1 MVFIGFHRNLLRKY
15 TMLVITFLCAVGS
28 SNIVF
33 ATEFSP
39 SFHDAD
45 IEEFINVVGK
55 NLHKTIIISPNVRGQ
70 VNVRSYDTL
79 DEKQYYQFFLNVL
92 EVYGFAV
99 IEMDNNVLKVI
110 KSKDAKISGPAVI
123 DGDSSLG
130 SDEMVTRIVSLKNVS
145 GRELAPLLRKLND
158 NSGGGNVVYYDPS
171 NVIMLTGRAAV
182 INKLV
187 EIIERVDQAGNQDVD
202 IVNLNYS
209 NATDMIALVNS
220 VQNSSGSGDKNKN
233 SDILQANLVADE
245 RTNSLIISGDEQSRE
260 RVIKLIKSLDTE
272 VKKQYQNNNQIRV
285 FYLEYATAS
294 DVVTVLQGVSGSIQN
309 GAQSANLS
317 QGQQGQQ
324 NNQDQEGNQGRQGG
338 PGSGGQNGNSQNNRS
353 QNNQSSHIQQS
364 SGSNNSNGSNTPEL
378 SIVADTGTNSI
389 IISAQPQ
396 MMLSL
401 TSLIHQLDIR
411 RAQVLVE
418 AIIVEVSQDDG
429 IGLNSQFASN
439 YGGTSFSDNG
449 VSTSDLISAYISA
462 EEDDDYD
469 DAADALSDISGS
481 ILGFGDSD
489 WAFIIQAV
497 STDSTAN
504 ILSTPSITT
513 LDNEEASFVVGDEVP
528 VITGSSSSSSSS
540 ETFSTVER
548 EEVGIK
554 LKVTPQI
561 NKGDTVKL
569 NIEQEVSSIQGSTS
583 VDIIFATR
591 SVKTT
596 VLAKSGA
603 TIVLGGL
610 IAEEVSESVS
620 KVPWLGDLPY
630 IGWLFRSTI
639 SSTEKSN
646 LMVFMR
652 ATILR
657 DDESM
662 DELSRHKYELIR
674 DIQQAQRKNGIN
686 LMPNSDAPIL
696 PEWGHSHEINPD
708 DFIAVQNMKSAEAQ
722 AKLNADNE

>member
-1 MVFIGFHRNLLRKY
+1 MVFLGFHRNLLRKY

-245 RTNSLIISGDEQSRE
+245 RTNSLIISGDE
-260 RVIKLIKSLDTE
+260 
-272 VKKQYQNNNQIRV
+272 
-285 FYLEYATAS
+285 
-294 DVVTVLQGVSGSIQN
+294 
-309 GAQSANLS
+309 
-317 QGQQGQQ
+317 
-324 NNQDQEGNQGRQGG
+324 
-338 PGSGGQNGNSQNNRS
+338 P
-353 QNNQSSHIQQS
+353 
-364 SGSNNSNGSNTPEL
+364 
-378 SIVADTGTNSI
+378 
-389 IISAQPQ
+389 
-396 MMLSL
+396 
-401 TSLIHQLDIR
+401 
-411 RAQVLVE
+411 
-418 AIIVEVSQDDG
+418 
-429 IGLNSQFASN
+429 
-439 YGGTSFSDNG
+439 
-449 VSTSDLISAYISA
+449 
-462 EEDDDYD
+462 
-469 DAADALSDISGS
+469 
-481 ILGFGDSD
+481 DSC
-489 WAFIIQAV
+489 F
-497 STDSTAN
+497 
-504 ILSTPSITT
+504 
-513 LDNEEASFVVGDEVP
+513 
-528 VITGSSSSSSSS
+528 
-540 ETFSTVER
+540 
-548 EEVGIK
+548 
-554 LKVTPQI
+554 
-561 NKGDTVKL
+561 
-569 NIEQEVSSIQGSTS
+569 
-583 VDIIFATR
+583 
-591 SVKTT
+591 
-596 VLAKSGA
+596 
-603 TIVLGGL
+603 
-610 IAEEVSESVS
+610 
-620 KVPWLGDLPY
+620 
-630 IGWLFRSTI
+630 
-639 SSTEKSN
+639 
-646 LMVFMR
+646 
-652 ATILR
+652 
-657 DDESM
+657 
-662 DELSRHKYELIR
+662 LSRVC
-674 DIQQAQRKNGIN
+674 NG
-686 LMPNSDAPIL
+686 
-696 PEWGHSHEINPD
+696 
-708 DFIAVQNMKSAEAQ
+708 K
-722 AKLNADNE
+722 

>member
-1 MVFIGFHRNLLRKY
+1 
-15 TMLVITFLCAVGS
+15 MLVITFLCAVGS

-309 GAQSANLS
+309 GAQSVNLS

-324 NNQDQEGNQGRQGG
+324 NNQDQVGNQGRQGG
-338 PGSGGQNGNSQNNRS
+338 PGSGGQNSNSQSNRS
-353 QNNQSSHIQQS
+353 QNNQSSHVQQS
-364 SGSNNSNGSNTPEL
+364 SNSNNSNGSNTPEL

>member
-1 MVFIGFHRNLLRKY
+1 MKSVGLQHNLMKRLTMIFIA
-15 TMLVITFLCAVGS
+15 FLCAVGGCQS
-28 SNIVF
+28 AFS
-33 ATEFSP
+33 TEFSP
-39 SFHDAD
+39 NFQDAD
-45 IEEFINVVGK
+45 IEEFINIVGK
-55 NLHKTIIISPNVRGQ
+55 NLHKTIILSPNVRGTI
-70 VNVRSYDTL
+70 NVRSYDTL
-79 DEKQYYQFFLNVL
+79 DDKQYYQFFLNVL

-110 KSKDAKISGPAVI
+110 KSKDAKMSGPAVV
-123 DGDSSLG
+123 DGSSSLG

-202 IVNLNYS
+202 IVELKYS

-220 VQNSSGSGDKNKN
+220 VQNSTSSSDSKA

-245 RTNSLIISGDEQSRE
+245 RTNSLIISGDEQSRK
-260 RVIKLIKSLDTE
+260 RVIKLIKSLDTQ
-272 VKKQYQNNNQIRV
+272 VKKQNKNSNQIRV

-294 DVVTVLQGVSGSIQN
+294 DVASVLQGVSGSIQN
-309 GAQSANLS
+309 GAQSFNVT
-317 QGQQGQQ
+317 QGQQEQQDNQGAQSQPNNQGQPSRQGQQ
-324 NNQDQEGNQGRQGG
+324 NGTSNQSQSSSSSSNRQSS
-338 PGSGGQNGNSQNNRS
+338 PNRASGSTASGNS
-353 QNNQSSHIQQS
+353 
-364 SGSNNSNGSNTPEL
+364 EL
-378 SIVADTGTNSI
+378 SIVADSGTNSI
-389 IISAQPQ
+389 IISAQPE

-401 TSLIHQLDIR
+401 SSLIHQLDIR
-411 RAQVLVE
+411 RAQVLIE

-429 IGLNSQFASN
+429 IGLNAQFASS

-449 VSTSDLISAYISA
+449 VSTADLASAYISA
-462 EEDDDYD
+462 DEDDDYD
-469 DAADALSDISGS
+469 DLSDALSDISGS
-481 ILGFGDSD
+481 IFGFGDSD

-497 STDSTAN
+497 STSSTAN

-548 EEVGIK
+548 EDVGIK

-569 NIEQEVSSIQGSTS
+569 NIEQEVSSVQGSTS

-591 SVKTT
+591 SLKTT

-610 IAEEVSESVS
+610 IAEEVSESVE
-620 KVPWLGDLPY
+620 KVPWLGDLPL

-639 SSTEKSN
+639 SSTDKSN

-662 DELSRHKYELIR
+662 DKISRHKYELIR
-674 DIQQAQRKNGIN
+674 DIQQAQRKSGIN
-686 LMPNSDAPIL
+686 LMPNSDAPVL

-708 DFIAVQNMKSAEAQ
+708 DFIAVQNVKAAEEKARLEAQ
-722 AKLNADNE
+722 